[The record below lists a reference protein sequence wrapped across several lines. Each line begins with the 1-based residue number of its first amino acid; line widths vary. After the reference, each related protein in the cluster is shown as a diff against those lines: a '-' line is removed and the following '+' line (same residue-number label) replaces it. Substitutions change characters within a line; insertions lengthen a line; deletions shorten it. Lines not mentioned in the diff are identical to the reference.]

1 MCYVFHQQ
9 NAVKDLRHVPIVA
22 LVAFS
27 AVVSAQGNS
36 NLSGTWAIERGAAPG
51 GRGAGGISGIP
62 IATTLVIK
70 VSPDDIT
77 MESDTGSGQTIQTF
91 VYKLDDTAHPIP
103 GALGWETQAKASWES
118 GNFVV
123 MTKRSMQGPT
133 GTLGVEVKDVYSVA
147 GDVLTIDRSLGRAT
161 QKLVYRKGAPR

>member
-1 MCYVFHQQ
+1 M
-9 NAVKDLRHVPIVA
+9 KELRHVPIVA

-27 AVVSAQGNS
+27 AVMTAQGNPS
-36 NLSGTWAIERGAAPG
+36 LAGSWAIERGAAPG

-70 VSPDDIT
+70 VSPDDVT

-91 VYKLDDTAHPIP
+91 VYKLDGSAHPIP
-103 GALGWETQAKASWES
+103 GALGWETQAKASWED

-133 GTLGVEVKDVYSVA
+133 GTMGVEVKDVYTVA
-147 GDVLTIDRSLGRAT
+147 GDVLTIDRSLGRAA
-161 QKLVYRKGAPR
+161 QKLVYKKGAPR

>member
-1 MCYVFHQQ
+1 MKHFKH
-9 NAVKDLRHVPIVA
+9 AAIAA

-27 AVVSAQGNS
+27 AVISAQGNS
-36 NLSGTWAIERGAAPG
+36 NLAGSWAIERGAAPG
-51 GRGAGGISGIP
+51 GRGGGGISGIP
-62 IATTLVIK
+62 IATMLVIK
-70 VSPDDIT
+70 VSPDDVT

-91 VYKLDDTAHPIP
+91 VYKLDGSAHPIP
-103 GALGWETQAKASWES
+103 GALGWETQAKASWEG
-118 GNFVV
+118 GNLVV

-133 GTLGVEVKDVYSVA
+133 GTMGVEVKDVYSVA